1 MQKRNFLPL
10 ALVAAVLMMFSACD
24 NTTEPEVGPS
34 LTTTAADLDTV
45 FTDSAFTI
53 RITASRGSSS
63 LTRLEVRE
71 NGTAISANRLE
82 IDGFTAGGNPS
93 PLAASATSGF
103 SYDLTITAGSDD
115 GEVSTYS
122 VIVTDSLGLTSTVTF
137 DIFTEDFG
145 TLVTERTVILLLNQA
160 GPAGQGGLDLESG
173 NSTGTSQAADSIADI
188 RDMGIDTN
196 IPVATNWLQQIGVI
210 NGSDLRYPSAG
221 FSYDNVIVS
230 EEVSA
235 AFEAGQVF
243 TTSDKVEVGDV
254 FLCKTRRGNVY
265 VLKTISITVTPND
278 NADQYEFSV
287 KN

>member
-1 MQKRNFLPL
+1 MQKRTFLPL
-10 ALVAAVLMMFSACD
+10 SLVAAVLLMFSACD
-24 NTTEPEVGPS
+24 NTVEPEVGPTLS
-34 LTTTAADLDTV
+34 TTAADLDTV
-45 FTDSAFTI
+45 FTDSAFTVSV
-53 RITASRGSSS
+53 TAAKGSSS
-63 LTRLEVRE
+63 LTRIEVRE
-71 NGTAISANRLE
+71 NGTAIAASRLE
-82 IDGFTAGGNPS
+82 IAGFTAGSNPS
-93 PLAASATSGF
+93 PLASSAANGF
-103 SYDLTITAGSDD
+103 TYALTITAGNLD

-122 VIVTDSLGLTSTVTF
+122 VIVTDSLGLTSTVSF

-145 TLVTERTVILLLNQA
+145 TPIQERTVILLLNQG

-188 RDMGIDTN
+188 RDMGINTN
-196 IPVATNWLQQIGVI
+196 LPVASNWLQQIGVI

-221 FSYDNVIVS
+221 FNYDNVLVK

-265 VLKTISITVTPND
+265 VLKTVSITVTPND